1 MQHIFAGMYSAT
13 SGLYTYL
20 RQGVDNGY
28 DHYHY
33 PPPVV
38 TVEGETKPT
47 EGCRCTHL
55 GDGPL
60 HAAVPGVARHGAGGG
75 VAPVTAGFGLEGGH
89 GLGHARGEGELL
101 PQLHVG
107 PALGC
112 NTAHC

>member
-1 MQHIFAGMYSAT
+1 MRLNRLKA
-13 SGLYTYL
+13 
-20 RQGVDNGY
+20 D
-28 DHYHY
+28 
-33 PPPVV
+33 
-38 TVEGETKPT
+38 
-47 EGCRCTHL
+47 RCTHL
-55 GDGPL
+55 GDGSL

-75 VAPVTAGFGLEGGH
+75 VAPVSAGFGLEGGH